1 MELRIRDPPYWTG
14 SYREILS
21 DDAVLVLSA
30 YEHLRGLQYVDRTVI
45 DDAAKTL
52 VDSLDK
58 SESYTALLKLSLMT
72 WRFNASSVPS
82 EELTRFLR
90 QPNNQYDWEWIHAE
104 FKRHTGNELSLSDF
118 KASCDLLLWPSLG
131 SVFNVHEL

>member
-1 MELRIRDPPYWTG
+1 MDG
-14 SYREILS
+14 
-21 DDAVLVLSA
+21 
-30 YEHLRGLQYVDRTVI
+30 TVI

-52 VDSLDK
+52 VDSLVE
-58 SESYTALLKLSLMT
+58 SRSYTALLKLSLMT
-72 WRFNASSVPS
+72 WKFDASGVPS

-90 QPNNQYDWEWIHAE
+90 QPNSQYDWEWIHAK

-131 SVFNVHEL
+131 SVFNEYEL